1 MNGKDIFLGL
11 KYVGEDLVEEAEF
24 DSFPETEKKKRSG
37 IRTMGRKPLMIAA
50 LIGLML
56 FLMGCAWVVMK
67 MQDLK
72 IGHQEV
78 QTEQENI
85 QLEVLSLQG
94 IEGTANYL
102 ANQEWLQFE
111 SSYVSTPVSGWDS
124 DEAYWAYSVK
134 DQHMVDKIDEIC
146 KKYGLNVI
154 GKPWHEHIDC
164 NVFLSLMGIDSLLKS
179 ESQAVFHIPQG
190 RFFTGGSFTVYGTL
204 TVPETD
210 ASLYVTY
217 HYVKKNVFYD
227 VFAYV
232 TPGTVTEEVYTTE
245 QGVPLLLLQSEKSG
259 MIMADCSDCFISV
272 GVDLN
277 SEVSLKEIAEQFD
290 FTIHSDGM
298 DEQTAADREQ
308 ASIDEAN
315 ARYDDKDRYA
325 RSTYEEYVQDV
336 LWSEGMFA
344 SNTNLD
350 IQRREYCF
358 YDLDGNG
365 VQELLIVYGDRIG
378 NAVSMA
384 HGKTNEGKSYS
395 MVLCED
401 NVLIDKMDAGEST
414 YYYIFRFRNDGDPV
428 FSNPKE
434 ESIVR
439 LKEENGQWWRT
450 SSTDHYADFDV
461 QMTEEEAKDILSA
474 YTVVELDVRPLSQFE
489 EP

>member
-11 KYVGEDLVEEAEF
+11 KYVGEDLIQEAEYG
-24 DSFPETEKKKRSG
+24 SFSAKHEKRKASAKRVLK
-37 IRTMGRKPLMIAA
+37 RPLLIAA
-50 LIGLML
+50 IIGLML

-67 MQDLK
+67 MQDFK
-72 IGHQEV
+72 IGYQEV
-78 QTEQENI
+78 QTEQEEI

-94 IEGTANYL
+94 MEGTANYL
-102 ANQEWLQFE
+102 ANQEWHQFE
-111 SSYVSTPVSGWDS
+111 SSYVPTLVSGWNS
-124 DEAYWAYSVK
+124 DEAYWAYSVQ
-134 DQHMVDKIDEIC
+134 DQNMVDKINELC
-146 KKYGLNVI
+146 EKYGLNVI

-164 NVFLSLMGIDSLLKS
+164 NLFLSIMGIDGLLKS
-179 ESQAVFHIPQG
+179 DSQAVLHIPQG

-210 ASLYVTY
+210 TSLYVTY

-232 TPGTVTEEVYTTE
+232 NSGTVTEETYTTE
-245 QGVPLLLLQSEKSG
+245 QGIPLLLLQSEKSG
-259 MIMADCSDCFISV
+259 MIMADCSDCVISI
-272 GVDLN
+272 GMDLN
-277 SEVSLKEIAEQFD
+277 GDVLLKEIAEQFD
-290 FTIHSDGM
+290 FSIYSNGM
-298 DEQTAADREQ
+298 EEQAAAEREQ

-344 SNTNLD
+344 RDTNLD
-350 IQRREYCF
+350 IPRREYCF

-365 VQELLIVYGDRIG
+365 IQELLIVYGDRIN
-378 NAVSMA
+378 NAVSMVN
-384 HGKTNEGKSYS
+384 GKTNEGKSYN
-395 MVLCED
+395 MVLCQD
-401 NVLIDKMDAGEST
+401 NILIDKMEAGGSI
-414 YYYIFRFRNDGDPV
+414 YYHIFRFRNDGDPV

-450 SSTDHYADFDV
+450 STTDHYAEFDV
-461 QMTEEEAKDILSA
+461 QITEEEAMEMLRA
-474 YTVVELDVRPLSQFE
+474 YTVVELDTKPLAQFE